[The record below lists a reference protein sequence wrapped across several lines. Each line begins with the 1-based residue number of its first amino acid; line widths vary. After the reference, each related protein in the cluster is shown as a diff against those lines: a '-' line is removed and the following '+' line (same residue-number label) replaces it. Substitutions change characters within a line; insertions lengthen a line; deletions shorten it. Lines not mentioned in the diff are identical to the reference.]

1 MDSNKVSVN
10 LEKTVKIS
18 RKYTD
23 TETSDEFIDSLEDVI
38 KRMRISSDK
47 IIGYDLSISFGRT
60 NDKSYKNPIQ
70 LITEFNDHPELIL
83 SELELGEVLRCYSE
97 DGYGY
102 KMDTLTF
109 RKFIESLLVIIT
121 NINYKGNLPN
131 LNINRMDFNLII
143 EFINTE
149 IEWMG
154 ILYYISVDKSDIL
167 GHPPVYVIKRK
178 EV

>member
-70 LITEFNDHPELIL
+70 LITEIGRASCRERVLLI
-83 SELELGEVLRCYSE
+83 V
-97 DGYGY
+97 
-102 KMDTLTF
+102 
-109 RKFIESLLVIIT
+109 
-121 NINYKGNLPN
+121 
-131 LNINRMDFNLII
+131 
-143 EFINTE
+143 
-149 IEWMG
+149 
-154 ILYYISVDKSDIL
+154 
-167 GHPPVYVIKRK
+167 
-178 EV
+178 